1 MGFTTEY
8 MRKVWKVAKA
18 NPNFTKTVK
27 GIGSYWSDAFKVV
40 SKITKAVTAK
50 VVSFMKLDGTLT
62 TRKVVPASSVN
73 KSYVDFLDGR
83 FRLFDTEK
91 KDFISFYPCQL
102 I

>member
-1 MGFTTEY
+1 MGFTTE
-8 MRKVWKVAKA
+8 MMKKIWKVAKA

-27 GIGSYWSDAFKVV
+27 GIGSYWQDAFKVV
-40 SKITKAVTAK
+40 AKITKSVTAK
-50 VVSFMKLDGTLT
+50 VVTFMKLDGTLT

-73 KSYVDFLDGR
+73 SSYLDFVGGR

-91 KDFISFYPCQL
+91 KDFISFYPYQL